1 MKRLTRFLLLGLMCG
16 AYSSGAWASPHVSI
30 AHAAQLFQKKD
41 FEGLKKLFNSNGFTF
56 SERQTK
62 SIQLITRHDSEG
74 LKKMSARELHSI
86 GHEIEL
92 VGKYTGILQEYPY
105 TFTGKLKVTSKNML
119 FFVLF
124 NALANKSHKDTA
136 VTLEMID
143 ILVQKGVSLNQS
155 CTCVLQI
162 EAYTHDQKAHG
173 SAELSYAMS
182 LVELACYINSPE
194 ALEKLLQAGALFDN
208 RLIDVV
214 CDSDRY
220 EVIGLLAKY
229 QHQGR

>member
-1 MKRLTRFLLLGLMCG
+1 
-16 AYSSGAWASPHVSI
+16 
-30 AHAAQLFQKKD
+30 
-41 FEGLKKLFNSNGFTF
+41 
-56 SERQTK
+56 
-62 SIQLITRHDSEG
+62 
-74 LKKMSARELHSI
+74 
-86 GHEIEL
+86 
-92 VGKYTGILQEYPY
+92 
-105 TFTGKLKVTSKNML
+105 ML

-194 ALEKLLQAGALFDN
+194 ALEKLLQANWRYAKRQMTWFK
-208 RLIDVV
+208 R
-214 CDSDRY
+214 DSAIRWFRPHQFPQ
-220 EVIGLLAKY
+220 IGGYVKEMLSN
-229 QHQGR
+229 G